1 MRVRH
6 AGGPGA
12 SGVGRLT
19 VLALGAVL
27 LAGCTAS
34 EVDEHAQAPAPP
46 LVAPGGPGDEPR
58 HVAPDGPLSA
68 GQPEPNEHDLT
79 FVDMMVPHHEQA
91 LEMAALAPG
100 RAEDSRVVSLA
111 GRIEGSQGP
120 EIGAMLGWRDG
131 VVDAAGHAHHGDH
144 HGHDHADMPGM
155 ATREELAELAG
166 SEGADFDRLFL
177 HLMIAHH
184 EGALEMTD
192 EVLSRGADVTLQ
204 AMAADMMVGQTAE
217 IDTMR
222 ELLG

>member
-1 MRVRH
+1 M
-6 AGGPGA
+6 
-12 SGVGRLT
+12 GRLA
-19 VLALGAVL
+19 VLVVGAVL
-27 LAGCTAS
+27 LAGCTGS
-34 EVDEHAQAPAPP
+34 GVDEHTGTEAPP

-58 HVAPDGPLSA
+58 RVAPDGPLSA
-68 GQPEPNEHDLT
+68 GQPEANEHDLT

-91 LEMAALAPG
+91 LEMAALAPS
-100 RAEDSRVVSLA
+100 RAADPRIVSLA

-131 VVDAAGHAHHGDH
+131 IVDATGHAHHEDH
-144 HGHDHADMPGM
+144 HGGHDHADMPGM
-155 ATREELAELAG
+155 ATPEELTALAAAEG
-166 SEGADFDRLFL
+166 SDFDRLFL
-177 HLMIAHH
+177 RLMIAHH

-192 EVLSRGADVTLQ
+192 EVLSRGSDVALQ